1 MDKSTHEVRM
11 EQWRAIALQ
20 RQARPER
27 QTAASWLAENGVNAK
42 QYYYWLR
49 QIRREA
55 YKEMKTKSLPLAP
68 GMGVGVN
75 FLTNLAGGKMTLSLE
90 EWETALEEGGYN
102 YVYIQLIT
110 EKAKQKQQ
118 SLFESEQGIGN
129 PLLLFHL

>member
-20 RQARPER
+20 CQARPER

-55 YKEMKTKSLPLAP
+55 YDYSGSPSSAITSSRMGRSGMPQCTFPRSPANRSRLTGRAIRLRSLI
-68 GMGVGVN
+68 VVDII
-75 FLTNLAGGKMTLSLE
+75 E
-90 EWETALEEGGYN
+90 
-102 YVYIQLIT
+102 
-110 EKAKQKQQ
+110 
-118 SLFESEQGIGN
+118 
-129 PLLLFHL
+129 